1 MGAAKINLWLV
12 AQCRRLGGIAFLCLG
27 CSGVFAQTVGLPI
40 GSLWFSLG
48 SEQPIV
54 LAELKERYSV
64 LLRSADTETYIVS
77 EGEPSNPREIGEVA
91 FRGGHLWLV
100 QRRWGTFS
108 GKVNAVE
115 VSTALFAALESASNA
130 SGGAALISTKV
141 LRVPGTELQTV
152 HFEFPG
158 RKVIMAS
165 NTGNPELGG
174 LRVSIDER
182 VSLSP

>member
-1 MGAAKINLWLV
+1 MIMTSLAV
-12 AQCRRLGGIAFLCLG
+12 FCRRLGGIALLCLG
-27 CSGVFAQTVGLPI
+27 CSAAFAQTVGLPV

-48 SEQPIV
+48 SEQAIV
-54 LAELKERYSV
+54 LAELKERYGV
-64 LLRSADTETYIVS
+64 LLRSAETETYIVS

-91 FRGGHLWLV
+91 FRNGRLRLV

-108 GKVNAVE
+108 GKVNSVE

-130 SGGAALISTKV
+130 AGTSAVISTKV
-141 LRVPGTELQTV
+141 LRVPGTEVQTI

-165 NTGNPELGG
+165 NNGNPELGG
-174 LRVSIDER
+174 LRVSIDES
-182 VSLSP
+182 VFLPQ